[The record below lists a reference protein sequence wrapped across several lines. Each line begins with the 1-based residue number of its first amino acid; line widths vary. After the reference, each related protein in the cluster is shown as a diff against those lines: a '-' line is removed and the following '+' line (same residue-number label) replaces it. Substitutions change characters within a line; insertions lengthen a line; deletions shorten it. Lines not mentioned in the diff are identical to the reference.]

1 LLSHWVFKFI
11 PMALIWGSSFLFIEL
26 SLELTTAL
34 GVAFWRTALGAA
46 AMLAIGFALKIPL
59 PKKLR
64 QWGHLWV
71 AGFLMSAFPF
81 TMYAFAQQYTTSI
94 LAAILNATTPIF
106 TLLAILTLFKGQ
118 RQSSTA
124 IIGLLVGLVGVG
136 ITLGVWQGFGENDQ
150 LAILALVMASISYG
164 VGTPYIRRHITP
176 MALPPTSTAAVQVLT
191 SAVTLLPF
199 YVLTGP
205 LFVAEPRVE
214 TVGSLVLLGVL
225 GSGVA
230 YWLFHQIVAQA
241 GSAVAATVT
250 YTNPVIATFWGV
262 LLLSETLHWY
272 EPVGAIL
279 VILGAYLTQGK
290 GLRRFRV
297 RES

>member
-1 LLSHWVFKFI
+1 
-11 PMALIWGSSFLFIEL
+11 MALIWGSSFLFIEL
-26 SLELTTAL
+26 SLELTTAF

-46 AMLAIGFALKIPL
+46 AMLVLGAVFKISL
-59 PKKLR
+59 PKKLG

-81 TMYAFAQQYTTSI
+81 TMYAFAQQFTTSI

-106 TLLAILTLFKGQ
+106 TLLAILAIFRGQ
-118 RQSSTA
+118 RQSTTA

-136 ITLGVWQGFGENDQ
+136 ITLGVWQGFGDNDR
-150 LAILALVMASISYG
+150 LAILALVLASISYG
-164 VGTPYIRRHITP
+164 IGTPYIRKHITP
-176 MALPPTSTAAVQVLT
+176 MAQPPTSTAAVQVLT

-205 LFVAEPRVE
+205 LFIAQPRVE
-214 TVGSLVLLGVL
+214 TLGSLILLGVL
-225 GSGVA
+225 GSGIA

-262 LLLSETLHWY
+262 LLLGETLHWY
-272 EPVGAIL
+272 EPVGALL
-279 VILGAYLTQGK
+279 VIAGAYLAQGRK
-290 GLRRFRV
+290 LKLFRI
-297 RES
+297 RER

>member
-1 LLSHWVFKFI
+1 
-11 PMALIWGSSFLFIEL
+11 MALIWGSSFLFIEL
-26 SLELTTAL
+26 SLELTTAF

-46 AMLAIGFALKIPL
+46 AMLVLGAVFKISL
-59 PKKLR
+59 PKKLG

-81 TMYAFAQQYTTSI
+81 TMYAFAQQFTTSI

-106 TLLAILTLFKGQ
+106 TLLAILAIFRGQ
-118 RQSSTA
+118 KQTSTA

-136 ITLGVWQGFGENDQ
+136 ITLGVWQGFGDNDR
-150 LAILALVMASISYG
+150 LAILALVLASISYG
-164 VGTPYIRRHITP
+164 IGTPYIRKHITP

-205 LFVAEPRVE
+205 LFIAQPRVE
-214 TVGSLVLLGVL
+214 TLGSLILLGVL

-262 LLLSETLHWY
+262 LLLGETLHWY
-272 EPVGAIL
+272 EPVGALL
-279 VILGAYLTQGK
+279 VIAGAYLAQGRK
-290 GLRRFRV
+290 LKLFRI
-297 RES
+297 RER

>member
-1 LLSHWVFKFI
+1 
-11 PMALIWGSSFLFIEL
+11 MALIWGSSFLFIEL
-26 SLELTTAL
+26 SLELTTAF

-46 AMLAIGFALKIPL
+46 AMLVLGAVFKISL
-59 PKKLR
+59 PKKLG

-81 TMYAFAQQYTTSI
+81 TMYAFAQQFTTSI

-106 TLLAILTLFKGQ
+106 TLLAILAIFRGQ
-118 RQSSTA
+118 RQSTTA

-136 ITLGVWQGFGENDQ
+136 ITLGVWQGFGDNDR
-150 LAILALVMASISYG
+150 LAILALVLASISYG
-164 VGTPYIRRHITP
+164 IGTPYIRKHITP

-205 LFVAEPRVE
+205 LFIAQPRVE
-214 TVGSLVLLGVL
+214 TLGSLILLGVL
-225 GSGVA
+225 GSGIA

-262 LLLSETLHWY
+262 LLLGETLHWY
-272 EPVGAIL
+272 EPVGAVL
-279 VILGAYLTQGK
+279 VIAGAYLAQGRK
-290 GLRRFRV
+290 LKLFRI
-297 RES
+297 RER

>member
-1 LLSHWVFKFI
+1 
-11 PMALIWGSSFLFIEL
+11 MALIWGSSFLFIEL

-34 GVAFWRTALGAA
+34 GVAFWRTALGAG
-46 AMLAIGFALKIPL
+46 AMLAIGFALKIEL

-81 TMYAFAQQYTTSI
+81 TMYAFAQQFTTSI
-94 LAAILNATTPIF
+94 LAAILNATTPMF
-106 TLLAILTLFKGQ
+106 TLLAILTIFRGQ
-118 RQSSTA
+118 KQSSTA

-136 ITLGVWQGFGENDQ
+136 ITLGVWQGFGDNDQ
-150 LAILALVMASISYG
+150 LAILALVLASISYG
-164 VGTPYIRRHITP
+164 IGTPYIRRHITP
-176 MALPPTSTAAVQVLT
+176 MSLPPTSTAAVQVLT
-191 SAVTLLPF
+191 SAITLLPF

-205 LFVAEPRVE
+205 LFVAAPRLE
-214 TVGSLVLLGVL
+214 TVGALLLLGVL

-262 LLLSETLHWY
+262 LLLGETLHWY
-272 EPVGAIL
+272 EPVGALL
-279 VILGAYLTQGK
+279 VIAGAYMAQGRK
-290 GLRRFRV
+290 LGRLGIGKR
-297 RES
+297 

>member
-1 LLSHWVFKFI
+1 
-11 PMALIWGSSFLFIEL
+11 MALIWGSSFLFIEL
-26 SLELTTAL
+26 SLELTTAF

-46 AMLAIGFALKIPL
+46 AMLVLGAVFKISL
-59 PKKLR
+59 PKKLG

-81 TMYAFAQQYTTSI
+81 TMYAFAQQFTTSI

-106 TLLAILTLFKGQ
+106 TLLAILAIFRGQ
-118 RQSSTA
+118 RQSATA
-124 IIGLLVGLVGVG
+124 IIVLLVGLVGVG
-136 ITLGVWQGFGENDQ
+136 ITLGVWQGFGDNDR
-150 LAILALVMASISYG
+150 LAILALVLASISYG
-164 VGTPYIRRHITP
+164 IGTPYIRKHITP

-205 LFVAEPRVE
+205 LFIAQPRVE
-214 TVGSLVLLGVL
+214 TLGSLILLGVL
-225 GSGVA
+225 GSGIA

-262 LLLSETLHWY
+262 LLLGETLHWY
-272 EPVGAIL
+272 EPVGALL
-279 VILGAYLTQGK
+279 VIAGAYLAQGRK
-290 GLRRFRV
+290 LKLFRI
-297 RES
+297 RER

>member
-1 LLSHWVFKFI
+1 
-11 PMALIWGSSFLFIEL
+11 MALIWGSSFLFIEL
-26 SLELTTAL
+26 SLELTTAF

-46 AMLAIGFALKIPL
+46 AMLVLGAVFKISL
-59 PKKLR
+59 PKKLG

-81 TMYAFAQQYTTSI
+81 TMYAFAQQFTTSI

-106 TLLAILTLFKGQ
+106 TLLAILAIFRGQ
-118 RQSSTA
+118 KQTSTA

-136 ITLGVWQGFGENDQ
+136 ITLGVWQGFGDNDR
-150 LAILALVMASISYG
+150 LAILALVLASISYG
-164 VGTPYIRRHITP
+164 IGTPYIRKHITP

-205 LFVAEPRVE
+205 LFIAQPRVE
-214 TVGSLVLLGVL
+214 TLGSLILLGVL
-225 GSGVA
+225 GSGIA

-262 LLLSETLHWY
+262 LLLGETLHWY
-272 EPVGAIL
+272 EPVGALL
-279 VILGAYLTQGK
+279 VIAGAYLAQGRK
-290 GLRRFRV
+290 LKLFRI
-297 RES
+297 RER